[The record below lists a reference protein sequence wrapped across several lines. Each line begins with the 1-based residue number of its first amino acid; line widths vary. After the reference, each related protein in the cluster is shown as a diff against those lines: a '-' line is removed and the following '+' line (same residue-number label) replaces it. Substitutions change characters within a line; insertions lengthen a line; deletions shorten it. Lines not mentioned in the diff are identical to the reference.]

1 MAITPGWLKKVGAK
15 PTALGAKYFREYLGK
30 NTLYGQT
37 NRSFG
42 RELLGRLHMSA
53 LSEGIEEGKQHEN
66 AEMFKRGELDENQSL
81 WDAVLDDALLGLDVG
96 KDVLGIPL
104 DALGILQIKDQDRLA
119 EIKGGILGGLGH
131 TARMSVAQAS
141 APYIS
146 EMRADKWLM
155 NNHIVDQADASDTLR
170 RYVQYASK
178 GWFSAGYNAMSRAL
192 DHLEQINN
200 NRHESTGSYLIQ
212 PELIEQE
219 RKNLSRVAS
228 SARSKFLQKAAKDQG
243 IDVYTKTRNF
253 TDEYK
258 QFVAGWNMVLDNQQD
273 VLKNTNEQLSEI
285 DSHIKDIRTNQTDEY
300 TNAKLAERDPFNVDP
315 VVTGQLAAV
324 RAAKALEEKFGYQ
337 EALARI
343 DALMRMKETM
353 LKAIDNGV
361 AKSRVNKYLN
371 AIDSSLKRLVE
382 GYVEERPIF
391 DEDGNVTEEKTQ
403 VRHPGINDYLH
414 ELYSIGLE
422 QKDPNAETV
431 GYGNH
436 NKDSVRTRDDVQRL
450 VLDQSTHDAL
460 SDLYYQR
467 FALEQNI
474 NNANEAVA
482 NFIGK

>member
-1 MAITPGWLKKVGAK
+1 
-15 PTALGAKYFREYLGK
+15 
-30 NTLYGQT
+30 
-37 NRSFG
+37 
-42 RELLGRLHMSA
+42 
-53 LSEGIEEGKQHEN
+53 
-66 AEMFKRGELDENQSL
+66 
-81 WDAVLDDALLGLDVG
+81 
-96 KDVLGIPL
+96 
-104 DALGILQIKDQDRLA
+104 
-119 EIKGGILGGLGH
+119 
-131 TARMSVAQAS
+131 
-141 APYIS
+141 
-146 EMRADKWLM
+146 
-155 NNHIVDQADASDTLR
+155 
-170 RYVQYASK
+170 
-178 GWFSAGYNAMSRAL
+178 MSRAF

-200 NRHESTGSYLIQ
+200 NHHESTGSYLIQ
-212 PELIEQE
+212 PELIKQE

-253 TDEYK
+253 TNEYK
-258 QFVAGWNMVLDNQQD
+258 HFVAEWNMILDNQHD
-273 VLKNTNEQLSEI
+273 VLTDTNEALSEI
-285 DSHIKDIRTNQTDEY
+285 DRQIKEIRANQTDEY
-300 TNAKLAERDPFNVDP
+300 TNAKLAELGIDSSAMDESHKS
-315 VVTGQLAAV
+315 
-324 RAAKALEEKFGYQ
+324 AAKSLEEKFGYQ

-343 DALMRMKETM
+343 DALMRMKETI
-353 LKAIDNGV
+353 LKAIGNGV

-371 AIDSSLKRLVE
+371 AIDSSLKRLIE
-382 GYVEERPIF
+382 GYVEERPVF
-391 DEDGNVTEEKTQ
+391 DENGNVTEEKTQ
-403 VRHPGINDYLH
+403 IKHPGINDYLH